1 MQTPYPLKFILKK
14 RFKSSFF
21 ILYFSISNRTDML
34 SHTKAYF
41 DVFSQ
46 YNPETKENN
55 KTLDIMIGNAI

>member
-1 MQTPYPLKFILKK
+1 
-14 RFKSSFF
+14 
-21 ILYFSISNRTDML
+21 ML
-34 SHTKAYF
+34 SHTKAYL